1 MPWTSGQLV
10 SGGGGGESDTP
21 GHLALS
27 LPGDLVSWWELGWV
41 HAVLGGWEVGK
52 LVHSLGV
59 QCMARHIVGAP

>member
-27 LPGDLVSWWELGWV
+27 LPGDLVSWWEPGWV

-52 LVHSLGV
+52 LVHSL
-59 QCMARHIVGAP
+59 